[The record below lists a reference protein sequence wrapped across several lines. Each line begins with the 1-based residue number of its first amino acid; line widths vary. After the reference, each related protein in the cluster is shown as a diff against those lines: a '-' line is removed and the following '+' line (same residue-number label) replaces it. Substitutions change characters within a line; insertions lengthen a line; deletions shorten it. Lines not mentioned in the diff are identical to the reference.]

1 MINETIEKLEAIA
14 DVRFEDIATFDGVK
28 VNYRPISEWSET
40 AKLALLDTVVYAD
53 DGSIARIPAPKKIEA
68 LLELTE
74 IYTKIPTQ

>member
-1 MINETIEKLEAIA
+1 MISGTIEKLEAIA
-14 DVRFEDIATFDGVK
+14 DVRFEDVATFDGVK

-68 LLELTE
+68 LVQLTE
-74 IYTKIPTQ
+74 ILQTISAQ